1 MFLDVQTY
9 FKATETFQYTHFSL
23 CHPLSLKKGFIKGKG
38 ETLCLLRTNSIEE
51 KFETYKRVFQ
61 SSLLERGYPRKLVEK
76 TLAEVVF
83 SSPNEALKNKIN
95 TSKNILPFV
104 TTFNPAVPKLK
115 EILMKNWFLIS
126 KVPKLAQFFP
136 NAPIVACRKDKT
148 LKDFLVRASI
158 PPQTGNHLNLANPR
172 NALVC

>member
-1 MFLDVQTY
+1 MWTISKHEINSLNLLTNSTLDQIHLRKSTRTVFLDVQTY

-23 CHPLSLKKGFIKGKG
+23 CHPLSLKKGFIKR

-51 KFETYKRVFQ
+51 KFETYKLVFQ
-61 SSLLERGYPRKLVEK
+61 SRLLERGYPRKLVEK

-126 KVPKLAQFFP
+126 NAEPRFRRQYQF
-136 NAPIVACRKDKT
+136 
-148 LKDFLVRASI
+148 
-158 PPQTGNHLNLANPR
+158 
-172 NALVC
+172 